1 MSAKHSRSQ
10 SHLRWI
16 VHECGEFSF
25 KWSTDDKERLIS
37 LISCRLPMML
47 IPKSYKKDQI
57 INKIMWK
64 THAWFNLILDTP
76 KHVDTIS
83 TKQQVKQ
90 VILMLHHS
98 SKFNL
103 ASVWASWVIYSWSDW
118 LISPYHPWI
127 IWKKIL

>member
-1 MSAKHSRSQ
+1 
-10 SHLRWI
+10 
-16 VHECGEFSF
+16 
-25 KWSTDDKERLIS
+25 
-37 LISCRLPMML
+37 
-47 IPKSYKKDQI
+47 
-57 INKIMWK
+57 MWK

-76 KHVDTIS
+76 KHVDAIS

-90 VILMLHHS
+90 VTLMLHHS

-127 IWKKIL
+127 IWKKILHTHEQFISNVIGSVNVWQTWIICIYNIFYSSRKSFLPDSETCLKGQLYITNHCL